1 MDSLFIDSRV
11 VAKTVDEVLSKKNI
25 GKFLISSNY
34 KEDVYVDYLLLNYNC
49 DSLPN
54 EDELRSRKKLKEL
67 EAIHGK
73 AQFINPLSKEIHK
86 VCFEDKTF
94 CFMVKDINTEKEYYM
109 LLEPN
114 KYG

>member
-1 MDSLFIDSRV
+1 MDDLFLNSKI

-34 KEDVYVDYLLLNYNC
+34 KEETYVDYILLNYNC
-49 DSLPN
+49 NGFPS
-54 EDELRSRKKLKEL
+54 EEELRSRKKLKEL

-73 AQFINPLSKEIHK
+73 AQAINPLSKDIYK

-94 CFMVKDINTEKEYYM
+94 CFMVKDNNTEKEYYM
-109 LLEPN
+109 LLELN
-114 KYG
+114 KYS